1 MKHYKQFYEIDNNRY
16 YTIDVD
22 DEMYVGTESILKVG
36 KKKLFRK
43 QDVLTMGFK
52 LLKFSAPVAVL
63 FNALNDVE
71 KTKDQKYDTE
81 ELITYEKIDNKK
93 IKDDIKKSYTQVIED
108 EIAALEQQG
117 LDLLGE
123 GKTELAEYI
132 KPYIDKLKK
141 LDPLA
146 NAGIDLVVPIHTGD
160 MVVKSLLRVG
170 IEHLYTE
177 KVNAFTNNIYF
188 YEQDCFGTLTIYR
201 IITVKNVTKTID
213 TFIYD
218 KKVVGSLLKTI
229 YEEGR

>member
-81 ELITYEKIDNKK
+81 ELITYEEIDNKK
-93 IKDDIKKSYTQVIED
+93 IKEDIKKSYTQVIDD
-108 EIAALEQQG
+108 EIAASEQEV
-117 LDLLGE
+117 LTLLGE
-123 GKTELAEYI
+123 GETKLAESI
-132 KPYIDKLKK
+132 KHYIDKLKK

-146 NAGIDLVVPIHTGD
+146 NAGIDLVAPIHTGD
-160 MVVKSLLRVG
+160 KVVKTLLRDG

-177 KVNAFTNNIYF
+177 KVNAFTNNIYL